1 MAEKDEGL
9 RYGAALDL
17 IGELLS
23 SPVREDWVAEAK
35 LWMRRPSVDGD
46 GPVGAEG
53 FADILEATR
62 CEEELLANQV
72 AACGLAVS
80 ISRYW
85 SSVSA
90 FDYRSGLKTVIDGL
104 NALLKL
110 SEAFEA
116 KSKRYVHGGRATRGD
131 MALWRVIATMTEV
144 EVERRILAQPL
155 PPDASPYDGDGERM
169 SSGSLRVFRTAKR
182 IGRKTTR
189 LLAKDMVRVVGPDAP
204 TVTNPVHPGAAI
216 PALGLSGVLGL
227 KALRDLLFAQWS
239 RSEGLDPRF
248 RLLPKPAMV
257 AALAGLC
264 LKDAWDPT
272 KSLPVQVHD
281 KAPRLAG
288 LLFLMAGETDEPERG
303 GSRMKDEASSMSMER
318 AARAARKAYLRLRRN
333 PLAAPGREDAWE
345 LRTTEDSAAAGE
357 PSGFRER

>member
-1 MAEKDEGL
+1 MAERDEGL

-35 LWMRRPSVDGD
+35 LWMRRSSVDGD

-53 FADILEATR
+53 FADILEATK

-90 FDYRSGLKTVIDGL
+90 FDYRSGLETVIDGL
-104 NALLKL
+104 DALLKL

-116 KSKRYVHGGRATRGD
+116 KAQWYVRDGRATRRD
-131 MALWRVIATMTEV
+131 MALWRVMATMTEI
-144 EVERRILAQPL
+144 EVERTLLADSTPPDPL
-155 PPDASPYDGDGERM
+155 PHDDDGERI
-169 SSGSLRVFRTAKR
+169 SSGSIKAFRSAATIR
-182 IGRKTTR
+182 RTTMR
-189 LLAKDMVRVVGPDAP
+189 LLAKEMVRVVGSDAP
-204 TVTNPVHPGAAI
+204 IETNAVRPGAAI
-216 PALGLSGVLGL
+216 PALGLSGIPGL
-227 KALRDLLFAQWS
+227 KALRNLLFLQW
-239 RSEGLDPRF
+239 RRTEGLDPRF

-264 LKDAWDPT
+264 LKDAWVPT
-272 KSLPVQVHD
+272 KSLPVQIHD

-288 LLFLMAGETDEPERG
+288 LLYRMAGEENEPEG
-303 GSRMKDEASSMSMER
+303 DGPGVKDEASSMSMER

-345 LRTTEDSAAAGE
+345 RRSAT
-357 PSGFRER
+357 PSSS